1 MDLKSSL
8 SKWIT
13 VIKRMN
19 GGERE
24 PGDVVFVAPSG
35 YDGYA
40 AYELAWC
47 HLPFAFL
54 QLDESVD
61 VGSPWV
67 MTVRL

>member
-1 MDLKSSL
+1 
-8 SKWIT
+8 
-13 VIKRMN
+13 MN
-19 GGERE
+19 WGERE
-24 PGDVVFVAPSG
+24 LGDVVFVVPSG

-47 HLPFAFL
+47 RLPFAFL

-61 VGSPWV
+61 VDSPWV